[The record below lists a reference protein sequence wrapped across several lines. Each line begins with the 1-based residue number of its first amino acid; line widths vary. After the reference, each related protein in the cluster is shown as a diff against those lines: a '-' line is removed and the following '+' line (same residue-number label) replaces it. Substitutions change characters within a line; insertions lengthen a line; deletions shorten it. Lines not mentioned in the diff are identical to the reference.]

1 MFEKKER
8 KTKEDYLISLATILI
23 GVALIYVLKDHTEGN
38 RFAFLGLMFGM
49 LLVMIGVVSI
59 FTKIT

>member
-8 KTKEDYLISLATILI
+8 KTKEDYFFSLASILI
-23 GVALIYVLKDHTEGN
+23 GVALIYVLKDLTEGN
-38 RFAFLGLMFGM
+38 GFAFLGLMVGM
-49 LLVMIGVVSI
+49 GLVMVGVVSV